1 MALVT
6 MQDVLKVAEE
16 KKIAIAAFTVD
27 TLEVAEE
34 IASVAEEKQLPAIM
48 MVGQNTFKY
57 NKLEKIASICR
68 QIANSTNAQ
77 LVLHLD
83 HGASYEQVIQC
94 LRNGFTSVMID
105 GSRLPLKENIRVTK
119 EVTRA
124 AHTVGVSVEAE
135 LGAIGGTEDGMTAK
149 ANLVNVDD
157 ARCFLEEVTVEALAI
172 GIGNAHGIYK
182 STPNLA
188 FDRLEQVAA
197 LGGPALVLHGGSGIP
212 DDMIR
217 KAIVM
222 GIRKIN
228 VATEVRL
235 AFLEGFGLEVNSK
248 DIYKAYQSA
257 HAHAR
262 KIISDKM
269 SLFDTTK

>member
-149 ANLVNVDD
+149 ANLVNV
-157 ARCFLEEVTVEALAI
+157 EYI
-172 GIGNAHGIYK
+172 
-182 STPNLA
+182 
-188 FDRLEQVAA
+188 
-197 LGGPALVLHGGSGIP
+197 
-212 DDMIR
+212 
-217 KAIVM
+217 
-222 GIRKIN
+222 
-228 VATEVRL
+228 
-235 AFLEGFGLEVNSK
+235 
-248 DIYKAYQSA
+248 
-257 HAHAR
+257 
-262 KIISDKM
+262 
-269 SLFDTTK
+269 

>member
-6 MQDVLKVAEE
+6 MQEVLKTAEE
-16 KKIAIAAFTVD
+16 KRFAVAAFTVD

-57 NKLEKIASICR
+57 NKLEKIANICR
-68 QIANSTNAQ
+68 QIANSTNAP

-105 GSRLPLKENIRVTK
+105 GSRLPLEENIRLTK
-119 EVTRA
+119 DVVRA
-124 AHTVGVSVEAE
+124 AHAVGVSVEAE

-157 ARCFLEEVTVEALAI
+157 ARRFLNEVTVEALAI
-172 GIGNAHGIYK
+172 GIGNAHGIYR

-212 DDMIR
+212 DEMIR
-217 KAIVM
+217 RAIVM

-248 DIYKAYQSA
+248 DIYKAYRSA
-257 HAHAR
+257 QAHAR

>member
-135 LGAIGGTEDGMTAK
+135 ARRNRRHRGRHDRQGKSGQRGRCTVFSGGG
-149 ANLVNVDD
+149 
-157 ARCFLEEVTVEALAI
+157 
-172 GIGNAHGIYK
+172 HGRG
-182 STPNLA
+182 T
-188 FDRLEQVAA
+188 R
-197 LGGPALVLHGGSGIP
+197 HRH
-212 DDMIR
+212 R
-217 KAIVM
+217 K
-222 GIRKIN
+222 RP
-228 VATEVRL
+228 RHL
-235 AFLEGFGLEVNSK
+235 
-248 DIYKAYQSA
+248 
-257 HAHAR
+257 
-262 KIISDKM
+262 
-269 SLFDTTK
+269 

>member
-135 LGAIGGTEDGMTAK
+135 LGLEAVHVV
-149 ANLVNVDD
+149 LPCNVLN
-157 ARCFLEEVTVEALAI
+157 R
-172 GIGNAHGIYK
+172 K
-182 STPNLA
+182 PS
-188 FDRLEQVAA
+188 
-197 LGGPALVLHGGSGIP
+197 VLYHRS
-212 DDMIR
+212 
-217 KAIVM
+217 
-222 GIRKIN
+222 
-228 VATEVRL
+228 
-235 AFLEGFGLEVNSK
+235 S
-248 DIYKAYQSA
+248 AYRR
-257 HAHAR
+257 HR
-262 KIISDKM
+262 SDL
-269 SLFDTTK
+269 SVQQFYR

>member
-1 MALVT
+1 M
-6 MQDVLKVAEE
+6 
-16 KKIAIAAFTVD
+16 
-27 TLEVAEE
+27 
-34 IASVAEEKQLPAIM
+34 
-48 MVGQNTFKY
+48 
-57 NKLEKIASICR
+57 
-68 QIANSTNAQ
+68 
-77 LVLHLD
+77 
-83 HGASYEQVIQC
+83 
-94 LRNGFTSVMID
+94 
-105 GSRLPLKENIRVTK
+105 
-119 EVTRA
+119 
-124 AHTVGVSVEAE
+124 
-135 LGAIGGTEDGMTAK
+135 
-149 ANLVNVDD
+149 DD

-257 HAHAR
+257 QAHAR